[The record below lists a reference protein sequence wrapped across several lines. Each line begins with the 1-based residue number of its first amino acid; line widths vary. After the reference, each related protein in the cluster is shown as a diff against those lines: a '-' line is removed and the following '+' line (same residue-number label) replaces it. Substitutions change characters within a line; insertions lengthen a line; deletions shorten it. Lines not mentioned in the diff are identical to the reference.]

1 MTCRAFLAIP
11 CALSVLATDVV
22 AQQTSDT
29 TTTPDSVLVLTGITV
44 TATRSERPVSEVPM
58 PVTVLGQLSLRQT
71 GANSV
76 ADAFRDVQGLDVT
89 GVGTSQVRP
98 IIRGQRGQRILV
110 LGDGLRL
117 NNARRQQDFG
127 EIPALFDISSIERVE
142 IVRGPGSVLYGSDA
156 IGGVVNLVTIP
167 PDRDGLHGSVGYQY
181 STHDKQQNVR
191 GTLEGRFGHLAF
203 RARGTF
209 RNTDAYEAPSGAF
222 GEITLA
228 APTRVNDTGVEDYS
242 GEAFL
247 GYNIAQGHDVSLKF
261 QRYSADSAGF
271 GFVDPAAYSPE
282 SPDIVI
288 QYPSQRFDRVSA
300 KYEAATLPLPV
311 ADMLDVNGYWQGNVR
326 DLSVDVLVP
335 IGAPGP
341 DSVLSAQRNF
351 SDISTVGGRLELKKF
366 VGQKL
371 TITYGGDYFRD
382 RSENS
387 DTSLAA
393 TYFPFGTFVDTST
406 VSNLP
411 NATFQ
416 SLGFFG
422 QGEVEITSHARVV
435 LGARYQSTRAETD
448 PAADAPQ
455 SPHTASDRAFV
466 GSLNAIVEAV
476 PGLSLLGTVGRG
488 FRSPNLIER
497 FFEGVTPEGFG
508 YQVTNT
514 DLEPE
519 TSLNVDLGARFNRGV
534 ISAEGFV
541 FQNTIYDAIR
551 IEETGGID
559 SSSSL
564 PQYQNVNIDRIR
576 VRGIELSL
584 DIRLPD
590 GFDLGGNFTHIDSK
604 NVAQDQN
611 NPTGDGFSNQLVG
624 SLRYLGWDG
633 RLFGEYRIRHNFERE
648 DPELLPD
655 NPVGTVLPA
664 FTTQSIRAGIV
675 ISQRAGLTHR
685 LTVGVDNLGNALY
698 AEFANVGF
706 FRPNPERSF
715 RLTYDLVF

>member
-1 MTCRAFLAIP
+1 
-11 CALSVLATDVV
+11 
-22 AQQTSDT
+22 
-29 TTTPDSVLVLTGITV
+29 
-44 TATRSERPVSEVPM
+44 M
-58 PVTVLGQLSLRQT
+58 PVTVLGQQTLRQL

-156 IGGVVNLVTIP
+156 IGGVVNLVTIA
-167 PDRDGLHGSVGYQY
+167 PDQEGLHGSVGYQY

-191 GTLEGRFGHLAF
+191 GMLEGVFGRLSF

-209 RNTDAYEAPSGAF
+209 RNTDAYLAPSGDF
-222 GEITLA
+222 GNITLA
-228 APTRVNDTGVEDYS
+228 TPTRVHDTGVRDYS

-247 GYNIAQGHDVSLKF
+247 GYNIAQGHHLSLKF

-271 GFVDPAAYSPE
+271 GFVDPAAYAPE
-282 SPDIVI
+282 SPDIMI
-288 QYPSQRFDRVSA
+288 QYPRQRFDRLSA
-300 KYEAATLPLPV
+300 KYEAVAVPLVV
-311 ADMLDVNGYWQGNVR
+311 ADMMDLNGYWQGNVR
-326 DLSVDVLVP
+326 NLSIDVLVP

-351 SDISTVGGRLELKKF
+351 TDIETLGGRLELKKF
-366 VGQKL
+366 VGRKL
-371 TITYGGDYFRD
+371 TVTYGADYFRD
-382 RSENS
+382 RSENT
-387 DTSLAA
+387 DTSFAA
-393 TYFPFGTFVDTST
+393 TFFPFGTFVDTST
-406 VSNLP
+406 VSSVP
-411 NATFQ
+411 NSTFQ
-416 SLGFFG
+416 SLGLFG
-422 QGEVEITSHARVV
+422 QGEVEITPRARVV
-435 LGARYQSTRAETD
+435 LGARYQSTRAETH
-448 PAADAPQ
+448 PVTDAPQ
-455 SPHTASDRAFV
+455 SPHSASDRALV

-476 PGLSLLGTVGRG
+476 PGFNLVGTVGRG

-514 DLEPE
+514 DLKPE
-519 TSLNVDLGARFNRGV
+519 TSLNVDLGARLNRGI
-534 ISAEGFV
+534 ISADAFV
-541 FQNTIYDAIR
+541 FQNTVYDAIR
-551 IEETGGID
+551 IEETGEVD
-559 SSSSL
+559 SSSNL
-564 PQYQNVNIDRIR
+564 PKYQNVNIDRLR
-576 VRGIELSL
+576 VRGVELRL
-584 DIRLPD
+584 DVHLPY
-590 GFDLGGNFTHIDSK
+590 GFDVGGNFTHLKSR

-611 NPTGDGFSNQLVG
+611 NPTGDGFSSQLFG
-624 SLRYLGWDG
+624 SLRYVGWDG
-633 RLFGEYRIRHNFERE
+633 RFFGEYRIRHNFERD
-648 DPELLPD
+648 DPELMPG

-664 FTTQSIRAGIV
+664 FTTQSIHAGIM
-675 ISQRAGLTHR
+675 IAQRAGLTHR
-685 LTVGVDNLGNALY
+685 LTVGVTNLGNALY

-715 RLTYDLVF
+715 MLTYDLVF